1 MSQIVTFT
9 GVVIFLVRNKRRA
22 TIKTR
27 GSMISA
33 LVQEDYSNEQSAVS
47 LQRWLGSARL
57 TVDYLMQEGLLLP
70 IYFRFFVIMALFTS
84 LTAAILCLLPNA
96 LDMRPG
102 VREKSSTC

>member
-27 GSMISA
+27 GSMIHA
-33 LVQEDYSNEQSAVS
+33 LVLEDYSNEQSAVS
-47 LQRWLGSARL
+47 LQRWLVQL
-57 TVDYLMQEGLLLP
+57 TVDWLTQEQLLLP
-70 IYFRFFVIMALFTS
+70 IYFRFFVIMAIFTS

-96 LDMRPG
+96 LHMRPE
-102 VREKSSTC
+102 VRGKSSTC